1 MTSRQSL
8 TDTIAAIA
16 TPAGMGGLGVVRVSG
31 PEVIKLVA
39 PCLQLNKPPS
49 PFVATYTHFIDPGEN
64 NDVIDEVVVTFFQQ
78 PKSYTAEDVIELSCH
93 GGYYIARSILQILLS
108 RGARMA
114 EPGEFTKR
122 AFLNGRIDLTQAE
135 AVSDL
140 INAQTAS
147 SHKMAL
153 KQLRGQLTNKVSSI
167 RQSLINTISLL
178 ELELDFSEAEIDK
191 TPYIQIEKQVKQIKQ
206 NCETLVQSYDEGRIY
221 HQGIFAP
228 IIGRP
233 NVGKSSIL
241 NALLKQ
247 DRALVSEIAGTTRD
261 TIEEAISHKGVEI
274 RLVDTAGLRESD
286 DVIESM
292 GISRT
297 EKTIADA
304 DVLLHVVD
312 VTQEPPEPFKGNE
325 TPVIK
330 IINKVDLIDSPKD
343 ILTEGKLYTSAV
355 TQEGIEKIGDAI
367 IETVLGK
374 HKSTKTGDSVVVTN
388 ERHRNAL
395 VAARDSL
402 NQALLSIEN
411 RISSEFI
418 ILDLRAALDSLGA
431 LTGETTT
438 EDILNNIFEHFC
450 IGK

>member
-1 MTSRQSL
+1 
-8 TDTIAAIA
+8 
-16 TPAGMGGLGVVRVSG
+16 
-31 PEVIKLVA
+31 
-39 PCLQLNKPPS
+39 
-49 PFVATYTHFIDPGEN
+49 
-64 NDVIDEVVVTFFQQ
+64 
-78 PKSYTAEDVIELSCH
+78 
-93 GGYYIARSILQILLS
+93 
-108 RGARMA
+108 MA